1 MSVLMSPID
10 GGLVRILKNCW
21 YMLGWTSELDCAPQF
36 TRMVAEEAMIA
47 DKVASG
53 ALVVRGDGGRQIVV
67 VARHR
72 IIWIWPGDATKA
84 DPSRIPDFSS
94 FDNAKENAF
103 FSGYLHTRANYE
115 LMTDNILDLSHA
127 DFLHPSSLGGI
138 FNHQPSLQRVE
149 DNLILTWEN
158 TTVPAIPNYNRLMP
172 EPGKPAHS
180 KITVTWYPASAMKLR
195 SQAAPANEPLEEWFD
210 IDSCHIMTPQ
220 DEFHTHYFYART
232 RNYKEDDPEFNS
244 AQAQVFAQAFSTED
258 KPVIEA
264 QQRAM
269 GTAEFWS
276 LKPVLLPID
285 IGGVQARRTLARLI
299 QEEAAA
305 IT

>member
-1 MSVLMSPID
+1 MK
-10 GGLVRILKNCW
+10 ILKNCW
-21 YMLGWTSELDCAPQF
+21 YMLGWTSELDDAPQF

-47 DKVASG
+47 GKTASG
-53 ALVVRGDGGRQIVV
+53 TLIVRGAGGRQIVA
-67 VARHR
+67 VAKHC
-72 IIWIWPGDATKA
+72 IIWIWPGDAAKA
-84 DPSRIPDFSS
+84 DSSRIPDFSS
-94 FDNAKENAF
+94 FDHTQEHAF

-138 FNHQPSLQRVE
+138 FNQQPSLKR
-149 DNLILTWEN
+149 DGDHLILTWEN

-180 KITVTWYPASAMKLR
+180 KITVTWYPASVMKLR
-195 SQAAPANEPLEEWFD
+195 SQAAPANEPLEKWFD

-220 DEFHTHYFYART
+220 DEFNTHYFYART
-232 RNYKEDDPEFNS
+232 RNYKEDDPEFNA
-244 AQAQVFAQAFSTED
+244 AQARIFAQAFSTED

-264 QQRAM
+264 QQRTM
-269 GTAEFWS
+269 GKAEFWS

-285 IGGVQARRTLARLI
+285 IGGIQARRTLARLI
-299 QEEAAA
+299 VEEAAVN
-305 IT
+305 T